1 MTVNCIAKTEGKTNC
16 PLIKTCLARLTDPTI
31 VACGVPLWYA
41 GLIRRDEV
49 VVEHAIRERKDG

>member
-16 PLIKTCLARLTDPTI
+16 PFRATCLARLNDPTI

-41 GLIRRDEV
+41 GIIRRDEV
-49 VVEHAIRERKDG
+49 VVEHAVRVEKE